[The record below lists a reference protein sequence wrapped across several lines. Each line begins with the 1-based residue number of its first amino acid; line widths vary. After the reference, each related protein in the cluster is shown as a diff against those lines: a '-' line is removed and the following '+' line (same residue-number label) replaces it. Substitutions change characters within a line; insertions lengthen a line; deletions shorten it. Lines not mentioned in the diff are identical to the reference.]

1 MNIKWILLLL
11 VLLSTI
17 APAQVFRSYSADDS
31 LLHRVHLTKRREL
44 IRQHRP
50 DGTVESECEYHNGR
64 RDGLYRE
71 FYPDGFIKAEILFR
85 NGREDGTARFYS
97 RDGIIVKKV
106 VYERGKIEE
115 QHFYDDHGRP
125 IS

>member
-1 MNIKWILLLL
+1 MKWSLIILSL
-11 VLLSTI
+11 VLI

-44 IRQHRP
+44 VRQHRP

-71 FYPDGFIKAEILFR
+71 FYPDGLIKAEILFR

-97 RDGIIVKKV
+97 LDGIIIKKI

-115 QHFYDDHGRP
+115 QFFYDTEGRP
-125 IS
+125 ITN